1 VCLARRCS
9 QRTNERSFILD
20 ALKKSETERQRGAVP
35 GISDLPV
42 VVQQTRTSAWVGVVI
57 AGLGVCIVALGWAW
71 WQSAD
76 RASQAAVVRTAAPA
90 PVRSEPAP
98 AQPVRTAR
106 VPAAEAAPPV
116 ATRSLA
122 QEVAQAPAP
131 ARAAPSAAATPSP
144 SARDL
149 PSGSGTVT
157 ASPMSILEARS
168 AGMPVPEL
176 TLELLVYSN
185 NPGQRFVY
193 INSAKYVEGETLADG
208 PRVVEITPEGAI
220 LSWRNQN
227 FLLPQN

>member
-1 VCLARRCS
+1 M
-9 QRTNERSFILD
+9 SFILD
-20 ALKKSETERQRGAVP
+20 ALKKSEKERQRGAVP

-42 VVQQTRTSAWVGVVI
+42 VVQQTRTSAWVGVLI
-57 AGLGVCIVALGWAW
+57 AGLFACVVALGYAW
-71 WQSAD
+71 WRTSD
-76 RASQAAVVRTAAPA
+76 RATQQLAAAA
-90 PVRSEPAP
+90 PVRAAATTPLRADPPEAQTVRAARAP
-98 AQPVRTAR
+98 AADAGPV
-106 VPAAEAAPPV
+106 V

-131 ARAAPSAAATPSP
+131 ARNAPSTAA
-144 SARDL
+144 SAREL
-149 PSGSGTVT
+149 PSGSGVIT

-185 NPGQRFVY
+185 NPAQRFVY
-193 INSAKYVEGETLADG
+193 INSTKYVEGETLADG
-208 PRVVEITPEGAI
+208 PRVVEITPEGPI